1 MGGKKR
7 NRYWELFKY
16 EVGKY
21 LRPYGALLSKV
32 NRISEEQIV
41 SEITS
46 LSMVSPDKLSPEER
60 LRLTGLQYKLDE
72 MNVKQKGSRFVRSRV
87 KWLEKG

>member
-1 MGGKKR
+1 
-7 NRYWELFKY
+7 
-16 EVGKY
+16 
-21 LRPYGALLSKV
+21 LLSKV

-60 LRLTGLQYKLDE
+60 LRLTGLQYKSDE
-72 MNVKQKGSRFVRSRV
+72 IYERKAEGVKVCQV
-87 KWLEKG
+87 KS